1 MATKDFNKLT
11 TKKLQALMETASE
24 EDKVKIQEVLDAR
37 AQKSADKVTK
47 TATSTMVEMAPES
60 ELSPE
65 EEAAIAQAEK
75 DLADKQAGK
84 EVKTKKMMTPE
95 EIEAIKS
102 KCEENIGHRCEV
114 LPYGEVEW
122 RKAII
127 IGVMHDK
134 RSNAIMY
141 RIKEEETGKVSH
153 KAYDAKILRILDET
167 VEITRSAR
175 GTSANGSSNK
185 QPKKTDEEALKL
197 KEDARQNIAKI
208 VTIKV
213 GEETKQGTIVGVM
226 HDKRSNAVM
235 YRINVEDKTI
245 YKVVDSDLITIT
257 EMIDEELLA
266 RHNKALAAAEAREK
280 ALAEMTPEKRVQ
292 QAEADVKKAEEALKN
307 AAEKLEWA
315 KKRLADAQE
324 AYAKETEASQEAATE
339 EVAAAEAEKT
349 EETSEEDLT
358 A

>member
-11 TKKLQALMETASE
+11 TKKLQALLETASE
-24 EDKVKIQEVLDAR
+24 EDKVVIQKVLNTR
-37 AQKSADKVTK
+37 SQKAADEVTK
-47 TATSTMVEMAPES
+47 TATSTVVEMAPES

-75 DLADKQAGK
+75 DLADKQTGK
-84 EVKTKKMMTPE
+84 EVKTKKMLAEE
-95 EIEAIKS
+95 EIEAIKAQ
-102 KCEENIGHRCEV
+102 CAENIGYRCEV

-134 RSNAIMY
+134 RSNAVMY

-153 KAYDAKILRILDET
+153 KAYDAKILRISDEK

-175 GTSANGSSNK
+175 GVSANGSNNK
-185 QPKKTDEEALKL
+185 QPKRTEKEALKL
-197 KEDARQNIAKI
+197 KEDAKQNVAKI
-208 VTIKV
+208 VLVRI

-235 YRINVEDKTI
+235 YRIDLEGKTI
-245 YKVVDSDLITIT
+245 YKAVGSDIVTIT
-257 EMIDEELLA
+257 EQIDEEVLA

-292 QAEADVKKAEEALKN
+292 QAEADVKKAEESLKN
-307 AAEKLEWA
+307 AMERLEVA
-315 KKRLADAQE
+315 KKRLVAAQE
-324 AYAKETEASQEAATE
+324 AYAKETEAPQEEATE
-339 EVAAAEAEKT
+339 TAEAPQ
-349 EETSEEDLT
+349 EEDLT

>member
-11 TKKLQALMETASE
+11 TKKLQALLETASE
-24 EDKVKIQEVLDAR
+24 EDKVAIQKVLNTR
-37 AQKSADKVTK
+37 SQKAADEVTK
-47 TATSTMVEMAPES
+47 TATSTVVEMAPES

-75 DLADKQAGK
+75 DLADKQTGK
-84 EVKTKKMMTPE
+84 EVKTKKMLTEE
-95 EIEAIKS
+95 EIEAIKAQ
-102 KCEENIGHRCEV
+102 CAENIGYRCEV

-134 RSNAIMY
+134 RSNAVMY

-153 KAYDAKILRILDET
+153 KAYDAKILRISDEK

-175 GTSANGSSNK
+175 GVSANGSNNK
-185 QPKKTDEEALKL
+185 QPKRTEEEALKL
-197 KEDARQNIAKI
+197 KEDAKQNVAKI
-208 VTIKV
+208 VLV
-213 GEETKQGTIVGVM
+213 RAGEETKQGTIVGVM

-235 YRINVEDKTI
+235 YRIDLEGKTI
-245 YKVVDSDLITIT
+245 YKAVGSDIVTIT
-257 EMIDEELLA
+257 EQIDEEVLA

-292 QAEADVKKAEEALKN
+292 QAEADVKKAEESLKN
-307 AAEKLEWA
+307 AMERLEVA
-315 KKRLADAQE
+315 KKRLVAAQE
-324 AYAKETEASQEAATE
+324 AYAKETEAPQEEATE
-339 EVAAAEAEKT
+339 TAEAPQ
-349 EETSEEDLT
+349 EEDLT